1 MNNQVRVVCA
11 IVIATSLIIPEARA
25 AVKPGA
31 KCVKQGATTTSK
43 SKKYTCIKNGKKLAW
58 NKGVILKKPA
68 SGSIETNVSVT
79 PDPLPTLTPD
89 PLPTLT
95 PDPLPTFT
103 PDPLPTLMDPLSSVV
118 VSPLIGMTEKK
129 AKAYALSKGWG
140 FRVGERNGEMFPVTM
155 DYRPDRVTILI
166 KNDLV
171 YQVMVG

>member
-43 SKKYTCIKNGKKLAW
+43 SKKYTCIKNGKKLVW
-58 NKGVILKKPA
+58 NKGVIVKRPA
-68 SGSIETNVSVT
+68 SGSIDTSVSVT
-79 PDPLPTLTPD
+79 PDPLPTLT
-89 PLPTLT
+89 
-95 PDPLPTFT
+95 
-103 PDPLPTLMDPLSSVV
+103 DPLSADV
-118 VSPLIGMTEKK
+118 VSALIGMTEKN

>member
-1 MNNQVRVVCA
+1 MNNRVRVVCA

-43 SKKYTCIKNGKKLAW
+43 SKKYTCIKSGKKLVW
-58 NKGVILKKPA
+58 NKGLTIRNPSNGIPDTMVI
-68 SGSIETNVSVT
+68 SG
-79 PDPLPTLTPD
+79 
-89 PLPTLT
+89 
-95 PDPLPTFT
+95 T
-103 PDPLPTLMDPLSSVV
+103 PDPLPTLMDPLSTAV
-118 VSPLIGMTEKK
+118 VSPLLGMTEMKSK
-129 AKAYALSKGWG
+129 AFAESKGWG
-140 FRVGERNGEMFPVTM
+140 FRVGERNGELFPLTM

>member
-68 SGSIETNVSVT
+68 SGSIDTNVSVT

-89 PLPTLT
+89 PLPTL
-95 PDPLPTFT
+95 T

>member
-68 SGSIETNVSVT
+68 SGSIDTNVSV
-79 PDPLPTLTPD
+79 TPD

>member
-43 SKKYTCIKNGKKLAW
+43 SKKYTCIKNGKKLVW

-68 SGSIETNVSVT
+68 SGSIDTNVSV
-79 PDPLPTLTPD
+79 
-89 PLPTLT
+89 
-95 PDPLPTFT
+95 T

>member
-68 SGSIETNVSVT
+68 SGSIDTNVSV
-79 PDPLPTLTPD
+79 
-89 PLPTLT
+89 T

>member
-68 SGSIETNVSVT
+68 SGSIDTNVSVT
-79 PDPLPTLTPD
+79 PDPLPTL
-89 PLPTLT
+89 
-95 PDPLPTFT
+95 T